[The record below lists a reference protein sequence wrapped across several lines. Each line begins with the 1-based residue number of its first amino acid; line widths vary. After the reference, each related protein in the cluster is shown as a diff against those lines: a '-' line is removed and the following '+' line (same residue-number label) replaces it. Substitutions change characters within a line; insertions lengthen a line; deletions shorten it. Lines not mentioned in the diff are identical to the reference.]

1 MDHGGHSMP
10 MRCSMNM
17 LWNTQIENTCVV
29 FRQWHI
35 YTKGQFVLSFVAIV
49 ALGVLYEWLRE
60 FQKTLDRRIALSLAQ
75 QGKGKARVSGR
86 STPEAEREE
95 TGLLS
100 GRLVILALFSAL
112 SHCRTPVPPLSRI
125 LRAATYGL
133 TVFLSF
139 FLMLVFM
146 TYNAYLVLAVVL
158 GAAVGNYV
166 FSSHMDV
173 DSVLSGTSAGKGMAC
188 H

>member
-1 MDHGGHSMP
+1 MP
-10 MRCSMNM
+10 MCSMNM
-17 LWNTQIENTCVV
+17 LWNTQIEDTCIV
-29 FRQWHI
+29 FPEWHI
-35 YTKGQFVLSFVAIV
+35 YTKGQFVLSFIAIV

-75 QGKGKARVSGR
+75 QSKGKGRSSGR
-86 STPEAEREE
+86 NTPDGELEE

-100 GRLVILALFSAL
+100 GRRLLKKAG
-112 SHCRTPVPPLSRI
+112 TPVPAIPRV

-146 TYNAYLVLAVVL
+146 TYNAYLIVAVVL
-158 GAAVGNYV
+158 GAA
-166 FSSHMDV
+166 
-173 DSVLSGTSAGKGMAC
+173 
-188 H
+188 

>member
-10 MRCSMNM
+10 MMCSMHM

-29 FRQWHI
+29 FSQWHI
-35 YTKGQFVLSFVAIV
+35 YTKGQFLLSFIAIV

-75 QGKGKARVSGR
+75 QGKGKGRLSGR
-86 STPEAEREE
+86 STPDAEREE

-100 GRLVILALFSAL
+100 GRLALKKAG
-112 SHCRTPVPPLSRI
+112 TPVPPLQRV

-146 TYNAYLVLAVVL
+146 TYNAYLILAVVL
-158 GAAVGNYV
+158 GAAAGNYV

-173 DSVLSGTSAGKGMAC
+173 DSVLAGASGGKGMAC